1 MALTCNI
8 DQRGRTA
15 RGITGTVFMIL
26 AIAMAIASWLTGIA
40 WFWWLVALFAALG
53 SFTLFEAANSWCALR
68 AMGIK
73 TKI

>member
-8 DQRGRTA
+8 DQRGRMV
-15 RGITGTVFMIL
+15 RGIAGTVFMIL
-26 AIAMAIASWLTGIA
+26 AIAMAIASWLTGMV
-40 WFWWLVALFAALG
+40 WLWWLVALFAALG
-53 SFTLFEAANSWCALR
+53 AFTLFEAANGWCVLR